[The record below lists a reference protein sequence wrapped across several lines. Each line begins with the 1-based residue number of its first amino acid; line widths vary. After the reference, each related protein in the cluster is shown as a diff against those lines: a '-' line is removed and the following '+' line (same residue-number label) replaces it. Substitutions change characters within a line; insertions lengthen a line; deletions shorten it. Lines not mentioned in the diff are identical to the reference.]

1 MLIGPVVEHAF
12 VDNLKIAKLLHDRL
26 GRHRIGYQHINAP
39 GLQIQAA

>member
-1 MLIGPVVEHAF
+1 
-12 VDNLKIAKLLHDRL
+12 LLHDRL